1 MSRILSCLLAFLI
14 CSSFVT
20 RAEVPENFKTE
31 NLAAW
36 CIAFRWDAVGRSPAD
51 RAQLMSDLG
60 IGRFVYNWR
69 ADDNPNFEEEIRQCR
84 EKGIEYFAF
93 WNENEEA
100 FALFEK
106 YGMTP
111 QIWKTCPSPKEE
123 TQEER
128 VSAAAKRMLPYAK
141 RAQQMG
147 SKFGLYNHRNWG
159 GHPENLVAVARALHS
174 MGCDNVGIV
183 YNFHHAHDEMDRFA
197 EYLEL
202 MKPYLLCL
210 NLNGMTDKE
219 IVNHKTLE
227 NKILPIGEGKYEAT
241 MINTVLESGYDGP
254 IGIIDHMP
262 ATDSERQLR
271 ANLEG
276 LETIL
281 SKNGR

>member
-1 MSRILSCLLAFLI
+1 MVRILPFTLALLLFGSLSI
-14 CSSFVT
+14 

-36 CIAFRWDAVGRSPAD
+36 CIAFRWDAAGRSSAE
-51 RAQLMSDLG
+51 RAKLMSDLG

-84 EKGIEYFAF
+84 KHGIEYFAF

-111 QIWKTCPSPKEE
+111 QIWKTCPSPNAE

-128 VSAAAKRMLPYAK
+128 VAAAANRMLPFAQRAK
-141 RAQQMG
+141 KMG
-147 SKFGLYNHRNWG
+147 SSFGLYNHRNWG
-159 GHPENLVAVARALHS
+159 GHPENLVAVCKALHAL
-174 MGCDNVGIV
+174 GCDNVGIV

-202 MKPYLLCL
+202 MQPYLLCL
-210 NLNGMTDKE
+210 NLNGMVDKE

-227 NKILPIGEGKYEAT
+227 NKILPIGKGRYEEA
-241 MINTVLESGYDGP
+241 MIKVVLESGYDGP

-262 ATDSERQLR
+262 TTDSEWQLR

-276 LETIL
+276 LDKIL
-281 SKNGR
+281 SKNGS